1 MKTTCHF
8 QYVFFV
14 CFLSFTASNL
24 KKLIETVTEYY
35 SEVLTISLS
44 EFISPNVMRI
54 AEHSD
59 QNELGRFLQLILGK
73 LITVAFNLQ
82 LRCVFLI
89 FNFQFPTSRLCNKLY
104 NKIGVHTPTYGI
116 GRVTTA

>member
-1 MKTTCHF
+1 MCSLYF
-8 QYVFFV
+8 AV
-14 CFLSFTASNL
+14 SNL

-35 SEVLTISLS
+35 NEVLNITLN

-73 LITVAFNLQ
+73 VI
-82 LRCVFLI
+82 
-89 FNFQFPTSRLCNKLY
+89 
-104 NKIGVHTPTYGI
+104 
-116 GRVTTA
+116 